1 MVQLLRTTNNNI
13 IIAGVQAATVL
24 PLSVSVSAIVAL
36 IIGLL
41 LGFLVGTCCL
51 YICRNRRK
59 PRQPSLLHRTQRDDL
74 IVTNTAKV
82 TDEEP
87 MYEDV
92 DALQKKKKDFEDYEL
107 TTSMNDA
114 YIAMD
119 PDKNDDLYDND

>member
-1 MVQLLRTTNNNI
+1 M
-13 IIAGVQAATVL
+13 
-24 PLSVSVSAIVAL
+24 
-36 IIGLL
+36 
-41 LGFLVGTCCL
+41 
-51 YICRNRRK
+51 
-59 PRQPSLLHRTQRDDL
+59 
-74 IVTNTAKV
+74 

-119 PDKNDDLYDND
+119 PDKNDDLYDNDWWVGQLLLLMLWLQGFLNTCIILFN